1 MQGKGAVQ
9 MIFFLILLAS
19 VFGSL
24 VFQHF
29 IAPLPPFG
37 VRILLMP
44 LVVIYGSLALP
55 LPGMLALTFCSG
67 LMWDILNTQ
76 PTETGFEVAPGW
88 SVILYASM
96 GALMSGL
103 RPLFQRG
110 RWEVHCLMGGLC
122 TAATVLAEYLMLSIR
137 RQPVSFVFNELV
149 WWRVAGSGVAAAVL
163 APVTFYFFNY
173 IAGLVGYDPLS
184 DGRKDD

>member
-1 MQGKGAVQ
+1 LGNGGRNV
-9 MIFFLILLAS
+9 IFFFLLLGS
-19 VFGSL
+19 VFGAL
-24 VFQHF
+24 VLQHF

-55 LPGMLALTFCSG
+55 LPGMLALTFFSG

-76 PTETGFEVAPGW
+76 VTETGFEVAPGW
-88 SVILYASM
+88 SVILYAAL

-110 RWEVHCLMGGLC
+110 RWEVHCLLGGVC
-122 TAATVLAEYLMLSIR
+122 TALTVLAEYLMLSIR

-173 IAGLVGYDPLS
+173 IAGLVGYDPLAQ
-184 DGRKDD
+184 GRKED